1 MTISPVRK
9 LTDVV
14 PKDQARFVNRVS
26 DVAIVSRVAATN
38 SRPFRVNFHSGAGQG
53 GSVAQQLLAQAKAIK
68 ENDADAKGKQKR
80 VSPRK
85 KTVGRG
91 PIHSSTLLDDLGDV
105 PRQRSVKEMLE
116 AASRKKTPAAENSVS
131 ESEISSLYED
141 LEQPEQ
147 APEAPV
153 ETKQTDANADDKEN
167 ANTNVTSPK
176 KKFVKPAVTKVYK
189 RKTVNNSTLTSS
201 KQGASFDQSSKLHS
215 PKKESKKVS
224 TMLRINVVL
233 II

>member
-14 PKDQARFVNRVS
+14 KDQARFVNRVS

-38 SRPFRVNFHSGAGQG
+38 SRPFRVNLHSRPGQG
-53 GSVAQQLLAQAKAIK
+53 GSVEQQLLAQVKAIK
-68 ENDADAKGKQKR
+68 NNDSDPKGKQRR

-85 KTVGRG
+85 KAVGRG
-91 PIHSSTLLDDLGDV
+91 PIHSSTLLEDV
-105 PRQRSVKEMLE
+105 NDAPRQRSVKEMLE
-116 AASRKKTPAAENSVS
+116 AASRRKTPAAENSVS

-141 LEQPEQ
+141 LEQPEE

-153 ETKQTDANADDKEN
+153 ETKQTDANADKEN
-167 ANTNVTSPK
+167 TNTNVASPK

-189 RKTVNNSTLTSS
+189 RKTVNNSTLASS

-224 TMLRINVVL
+224 TT
-233 II
+233 

>member
-1 MTISPVRK
+1 M
-9 LTDVV
+9 
-14 PKDQARFVNRVS
+14 
-26 DVAIVSRVAATN
+26 
-38 SRPFRVNFHSGAGQG
+38 
-53 GSVAQQLLAQAKAIK
+53 
-68 ENDADAKGKQKR
+68 
-80 VSPRK
+80 
-85 KTVGRG
+85 
-91 PIHSSTLLDDLGDV
+91 
-105 PRQRSVKEMLE
+105 
-116 AASRKKTPAAENSVS
+116 S

-153 ETKQTDANADDKEN
+153 ETKQTDANADNKEN
-167 ANTNVTSPK
+167 TNTNVASPK

-224 TMLRINVVL
+224 TMSRINVVL